1 MINIDDFVK
10 RLEKILDYYS
20 LSASAFA
27 DAVGIQRSGV
37 SHLMSGRN
45 KPSLDLVMK
54 ICESF
59 PEVDLYWLL
68 NGKGKFPKNDEAGIP
83 HHLPPAV
90 HKEEDLSVKQNYNA
104 KAADLFSLS
113 GDEKTINDVKE
124 NHVEIP
130 FNFNGSDIDRIVVFY
145 KSGIFKSYTSEN

>member
-10 RLEKILDYYS
+10 RLEQLLEYYS

-27 DAVGIQRSGV
+27 DTVGIQRSGV

-54 ICESF
+54 ITESF

-68 NGKGKFPKNDEAGIP
+68 NGTGTFPKTEGTTEGIP
-83 HHLPPAV
+83 SAPALQKNNLADGTK
-90 HKEEDLSVKQNYNA
+90 HDAGNA
-104 KAADLFSLS
+104 PDLFSNPQSNALPENVAQQFDKPENILK
-113 GDEKTINDVKE
+113 GDIE
-124 NHVEIP
+124 
-130 FNFNGSDIDRIVVFY
+130 RIVVFY
-145 KSGIFKSYTSEN
+145 KSGTFKSYTPEN

>member
-27 DAVGIQRSGV
+27 DTVGIQRSGV

-68 NGKGKFPKNDEAGIP
+68 NGKGTFPKSEGVAESISP
-83 HHLPPAV
+83 APALPKNNLADI
-90 HKEEDLSVKQNYNA
+90 KKQDTGNA
-104 KAADLFSLS
+104 PDLFSNPQSNALPENVAQEFNKPENILK
-113 GDEKTINDVKE
+113 GDIE
-124 NHVEIP
+124 
-130 FNFNGSDIDRIVVFY
+130 RIVVFY
-145 KSGIFKSYTSEN
+145 KSGTFKSYTPEN

>member
-10 RLEKILDYYS
+10 RLEKILEYYS

-27 DAVGIQRSGV
+27 DIVGIQRSGV

-54 ICESF
+54 ISDSF

-68 NGKGKFPKNDEAGIP
+68 NGKGTFPKSDATIANPTPAP
-83 HHLPPAV
+83 ALPKTPPAENSK
-90 HKEEDLSVKQNYNA
+90 HEKILA
-104 KAADLFSLS
+104 PDLFSTSHTDVQSEDITEHFDKPQNILK
-113 GDEKTINDVKE
+113 GDIE
-124 NHVEIP
+124 
-130 FNFNGSDIDRIVVFY
+130 RIVVFY
-145 KSGIFKSYTSEN
+145 KNGIFKSYMPEN

>member
-10 RLEKILDYYS
+10 RLEKILEYYG

-27 DAVGIQRSGV
+27 DTVGIQRSGV

-54 ICESF
+54 ISDSF

-68 NGKGKFPKNDEAGIP
+68 NGNGTFPKSDAKISGP
-83 HHLPPAV
+83 PPASTLL
-90 HKEEDLSVKQNYNA
+90 KAPPPESPKQDSGLA
-104 KAADLFSLS
+104 PDLFSNQHA
-113 GDEKTINDVKE
+113 NDQLE
-124 NHVEIP
+124 NLER
-130 FNFNGSDIDRIVVFY
+130 NFNRPENMLKGDIERIVVFY
-145 KSGIFKSYTSEN
+145 KGGTFKSYIPEN

>member
-10 RLEKILDYYS
+10 RLEKILEYYS

-27 DAVGIQRSGV
+27 DTVGIQRSGV

-54 ICESF
+54 ITESF

-68 NGKGKFPKNDEAGIP
+68 NGKGDFPKSEGAVVNTPSAP
-83 HHLPPAV
+83 ALPIINLA
-90 HKEEDLSVKQNYNA
+90 DGTKQDTGNA
-104 KAADLFSLS
+104 PDLFSNVQSNAQPENSTHQFDKPENILK
-113 GDEKTINDVKE
+113 GDIE
-124 NHVEIP
+124 
-130 FNFNGSDIDRIVVFY
+130 RIVVFY
-145 KSGIFKSYTSEN
+145 KSGTFKSYTPEN

>member
-1 MINIDDFVK
+1 MINIEDFVK

-54 ICESF
+54 IVEKF

-68 NGKGKFPKNDEAGIP
+68 NGKGTFPKSDGVLQ
-83 HHLPPAV
+83 HLPPASAPP
-90 HKEEDLSVKQNYNA
+90 KNSTDGEGKRDSINKP
-104 KAADLFSLS
+104 DLFSDTQSNHLPDNDARQFDKPENIFK
-113 GDEKTINDVKE
+113 GDIE
-124 NHVEIP
+124 
-130 FNFNGSDIDRIVVFY
+130 RIVVFY
-145 KSGIFKSYTSEN
+145 KNGTFKSYSPEN